1 MNPFLVWAM
10 ICLSVAVLLF
20 FSEMFI
26 PSGGVIGFLAAASLV
41 AGIVLLFKV
50 DTTLGLVGA
59 LVSVMSVP
67 FFVMM
72 ALRLWPST
80 PIARMMM
87 LKSEPTTSLA
97 EMGIAG
103 AGNAA
108 ESHKLIGATGVA
120 ITDLRPVGTCMING
134 QRTECLAESEM
145 IRSGS
150 KVVVTWS
157 EGMTIKVKLT
167 EPAKVPVKTESS
179 EKSDEQGPDQA
190 TDQEKGQ
197 ATGQSPEQPS

>member
-103 AGNAA
+103 ADKAA
-108 ESHKLIGATGVA
+108 ESRKLVGATGVA
-120 ITDLRPVGTCMING
+120 ITDLRPVGTCVINS

-145 IRSGS
+145 IRAGT
-150 KVVVTWS
+150 KVVVTWA
-157 EGMTIKVKLT
+157 EGMTIKVKPT
-167 EPAKVPVKTESS
+167 ETVADFVK
-179 EKSDEQGPDQA
+179 DEGAQ
-190 TDQEKGQ
+190 KL
-197 ATGQSPEQPS
+197 PEQTA